1 MCEKEVPPGECVC
14 CVSSVCLSVCLSVV
28 FVCEGEEGTWLMLRP
43 TFARAGFEER
53 SVVPEMFSAHYI
65 HTTIHS
71 HTYTTY
77 LPHTHTHTHTHDQ
90 EMDEEEAARRVK
102 LMDAS
107 DRVAVSRQQQLEQAS
122 EEQDMQNDDGEPPL
136 FNLEVR
142 LSAERSE
149 VVAVYAGEDAATLA
163 AAFVATHSLPVKA
176 VAKLTRLIEE
186 NVAHYATEIEVV
198 EVNENA

>member
-1 MCEKEVPPGECVC
+1 LQASNLRKESAIVDFLDCLWSYSHQIVNVVVC
-14 CVSSVCLSVCLSVV
+14 
-28 FVCEGEEGTWLMLRP
+28 P
-43 TFARAGFEER
+43 
-53 SVVPEMFSAHYI
+53 
-65 HTTIHS
+65 
-71 HTYTTY
+71 
-77 LPHTHTHTHTHDQ
+77 
-90 EMDEEEAARRVK
+90 
-102 LMDAS
+102 
-107 DRVAVSRQQQLEQAS
+107 VSRQQQLEQAS
-122 EEQDMQNDDGEPPL
+122 EEQDMQTDDGEPPL